1 MPDDLF
7 DKPKIELAFAA
18 VAARLEAEDAA
29 PEVVVVVGGSF
40 MALHELRES
49 TLDVDIVTPLTSSI
63 RSAVLAV
70 AEEHDFASEWLNDQ
84 AARFSPAGLRE
95 SDCGVL
101 FDHPRLRVLGP
112 PPKYVFVM
120 KLFAAR
126 GPDYDDMVALW
137 SRCDFASADE
147 AVAFYREAYPNA
159 PDDTYLV
166 SYVETIATEAR
177 GFGSESV

>member
-70 AEEHDFASEWLNDQ
+70 AEEHDFAL
-84 AARFSPAGLRE
+84 
-95 SDCGVL
+95 
-101 FDHPRLRVLGP
+101 
-112 PPKYVFVM
+112 
-120 KLFAAR
+120 R
-126 GPDYDDMVALW
+126 GP
-137 SRCDFASADE
+137 R
-147 AVAFYREAYPNA
+147 
-159 PDDTYLV
+159 
-166 SYVETIATEAR
+166 
-177 GFGSESV
+177 